1 MRVVIAGIDGYLGWP
16 LALHLAERGHD
27 VAGFDA
33 LLRREWVEIEG
44 GESALPI
51 LDMEGRLKAARE
63 HGLNI
68 RFLKCDTRD
77 YDLTHAFLRQER
89 PDVVVHLAENPSAP
103 HSMIDVDHAVMVH
116 ENNVIGSLKLLYAM
130 KSACPSAHLLKLG
143 SMGEYGTP
151 NIDIPE
157 GFFELEFRGR
167 RERLPFPRLPNSMCH
182 LTKVHDSHNIHFA
195 CRAWGM
201 RATDIM
207 QGVVFGSRI
216 DAMQGDPRLNTR
228 FDIDQSF
235 GTVINR
241 FCAQAAAAHPLTLYG
256 PGNQRLGFL
265 PLRDSV
271 QCFTLAIEHPPEPY
285 AYRVFNQFQEHHSVG
300 ELARLVQS
308 AGARIGLPVDIR
320 QVENPRFEASDHH
333 YNPDH
338 QKLID
343 LGYAPTTDVEQEIEA
358 TLTDLRPYADR
369 IRCFSNVL
377 IPDIH
382 WAGERRRARYLDD
395 HLSVG

>member
-16 LALHLAERGHD
+16 LALHLAERGHH

-33 LLRREWVEIEG
+33 FLRRDWVAIEG

-51 LDMEGRLKAARE
+51 LEMEGRLNAARE
-63 HGLNI
+63 HGLDI

-77 YDLTHAFLRQER
+77 YDLMHAFLRQER

-103 HSMIDVDHAVMVH
+103 HSMIDVDHAVLHH

-130 KSACPSAHLLKLG
+130 RSACPNAHLLKLG

-157 GFFELEFRGR
+157 GFIELDFRGR
-167 RERLPFPRLPNSMCH
+167 REKLPFPRLPNSMYH

-207 QGVVFGSRI
+207 QGVVFGARI
-216 DAMQGDPRLNTR
+216 DAMQSDPRLNTR
-228 FDIDQSF
+228 FDMDQSF
-235 GTVINR
+235 GTAVNR
-241 FCAQAAAAHPLTLYG
+241 FCAQAAAGHPLTPYG
-256 PGNQRLGFL
+256 AGNQRRGFL
-265 PLRDSV
+265 PLRDSM
-271 QCFTLAIEHPPEPY
+271 QCFTLAIENPPAPY
-285 AYRVFNQFQEHHSVG
+285 EYRVFNQFQEHYSIG
-300 ELARLVQS
+300 ELAEMVRT
-308 AGARIGLPVDIR
+308 AGNRIGLGVTIR
-320 QVENPRFEASDHH
+320 SVENPRFEAAEHY

-338 QKLID
+338 QKLLD
-343 LGYAPTTDVEQEIEA
+343 LGYEPTTDVDEEIET
-358 TLTDLRPYADR
+358 TLSALRPYADR
-369 IRCFSNVL
+369 IRTFSNVL

-382 WAGERRRARYLDD
+382 WAGERRRVRFLDER
-395 HLSVG
+395 LSVA